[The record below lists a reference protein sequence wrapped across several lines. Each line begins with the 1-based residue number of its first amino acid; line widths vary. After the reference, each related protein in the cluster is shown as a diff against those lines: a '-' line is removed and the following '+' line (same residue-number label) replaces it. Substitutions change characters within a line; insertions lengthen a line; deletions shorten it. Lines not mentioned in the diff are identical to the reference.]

1 MSPNSFQA
9 KSTLCITTPQ
19 NLQREIDSTA
29 GDGQTQELFLLIS
42 RQVRLP
48 ELKFDVPDTI
58 DNLFIIRCGHQTSSD
73 GKRGGDVEVVDG
85 DRKLILNGSSTFC
98 GVRLDEWQTK
108 RAGEHNIILGPGVV
122 IQLSMGIPWTAR
134 DALGSISKKQREEVT
149 KHFREMCEAKYQ
161 DSPQWDQWKGP
172 VNKLLD
178 VAAGSATVT
187 QVVECYANGIVVQ
200 AATKLTEC
208 GIEGALKISAG
219 LLCVSGPG
227 KIALAGVGVAA
238 AIYFVPWDTVWA
250 WFRAAFGTLL
260 SWIVR
265 AWENFKSWVAVAATG
280 KAVTANG
287 KQGVE
292 LSVRPI
298 MPA

>member
-1 MSPNSFQA
+1 M
-9 KSTLCITTPQ
+9 CITTPQ
-19 NLQREIDSTA
+19 NLQQEIDSTA
-29 GDGQTQELFLLIS
+29 SDGQTNELFLLIS
-42 RQVRLP
+42 RQVELP
-48 ELKFDVPDTI
+48 ELKFDVPSSI
-58 DNLFIIRCGHQTSSD
+58 DNLYIIRCGHQTSDAERSSD
-73 GKRGGDVEVVDG
+73 DEAVDSSK
-85 DRKLILNGSSTFC
+85 KLILNGSSTFC

-108 RAGEHNIILGPGVV
+108 RASEHNIILGPGVV

-149 KHFREMCEAKYQ
+149 RHFREMCEAKYQ

-178 VAAGSATVT
+178 VAAGTATAT

-208 GIEGALKISAG
+208 GIDGALRISAG

-238 AIYFVPWDTVWA
+238 AIYFVPWDTVWS
-250 WFRAAFGTLL
+250 WFRAAFGALL
-260 SWIVR
+260 SWIIR
-265 AWENFKSWVAVAATG
+265 AWENFKSWVASAATG
-280 KAVTANG
+280 ESVGAG

-292 LSVRPI
+292 LRVRPI
-298 MPA
+298 LMTGSTG